1 MALEKQTAIDKI
13 EVLENGSIQ
22 VREIVRIVEDGNELS
37 ASYNRW
43 SLNPLDDVSTQ
54 NAKVQAIAN
63 AVWTDEV
70 KTSYRTMIEAQ
81 QVKLGAQHDNDY
93 ASSISNITAFA
104 LECLMS
110 DTEKDL
116 AVHVAVCDERYKN
129 IADMLKEGDR
139 RMTKI
144 EYLIYAVMALVMFG
158 PGVAAQFFHK
168 FFGI

>member
-81 QVKLGAQHDNDY
+81 QVKLGA
-93 ASSISNITAFA
+93 
-104 LECLMS
+104 
-110 DTEKDL
+110 
-116 AVHVAVCDERYKN
+116 
-129 IADMLKEGDR
+129 
-139 RMTKI
+139 
-144 EYLIYAVMALVMFG
+144 
-158 PGVAAQFFHK
+158 
-168 FFGI
+168 